1 MSNEDYILSAC
12 DIDNLTGIRKTHF
25 INPNAKRINK
35 SLGDITGITG
45 FGIHII
51 EVEAGD
57 FTTEHHV
64 HYHEDEC
71 VYILSGSGTA
81 FIGDEAFL
89 VQEGDFIAY
98 PKGKEAHSIQN
109 TGEAILRCLVVGE
122 RLDHDVVDYPHL
134 NKRIF
139 RNKGMPWQ
147 MTDIDHLTILSGS
160 VGKK

>member
-1 MSNEDYILSAC
+1 MSHENYILSAT
-12 DIDNLTGIRKTHF
+12 DIENLTGVQKTHF
-25 INPNAKRINK
+25 INPNAKRLNK
-35 SLGDITGITG
+35 SIGDITGITG

-51 EVEAGD
+51 DVKPGD

-71 VYILSGSGTA
+71 VYILNGSGTA

-89 VQEGDFIAY
+89 IEAGDFIGY

-109 TGEAILRCLVVGE
+109 TGNDLLRCLVVGE
-122 RLDHDVVDYPHL
+122 RLDHDVADYPRQ

-147 MTDIDHLTILSGS
+147 MVDIDQLTILGS
-160 VGKK
+160 NVGKK